1 MNDFS
6 EKLNQLHKI
15 ILSRIVYLSSAGNIT
30 WTYTI
35 TGDKVTKEIRG
46 YFDEEASADPSA
58 LPTWRRYKAATLI
71 RKLTELHIENWP
83 RQSDA
88 IDVFDGM
95 EWRLEFRFKDGSK
108 ETYCGINAAPENF
121 HQFLGVLGITG
132 EFGETTWER

>member
-6 EKLNQLHKI
+6 EKLNQLHQI
-15 ILSRIVYLSSAGNIT
+15 VLSRIVYLSFAGNIT

-46 YFDEEASADPSA
+46 YFDEEAPADPAA

-88 IDVFDGM
+88 IGVCDGM
-95 EWRLEFRFKDGSK
+95 EWRLEFRFSDGSK
-108 ETYCGINAAPENF
+108 KKYCGSNAAPENF

-132 EFGETTWER
+132 EVGEV